1 MIQASRLGFSP
12 TQNGYFTCEDEDLHL
27 ENKELTNEQ
36 WIEYDYDYV
45 SKHGD
50 WPIGLHFM
58 AIKNMENI
66 GEWFRWSKPV
76 VYLRISYTLNSG
88 KIGYP
93 LEI

>member
-45 SKHGD
+45 SKQGD

-58 AIKNMENI
+58 AIKNMEKLENDVWI
-66 GEWFRWSKPV
+66 MEAS
-76 VYLRISYTLNSG
+76 LSSTSG
-88 KIGYP
+88 FP
-93 LEI
+93 TR